1 MANFIK
7 NKNITFSKKRK
18 QEKQSIAPGQYVFYK
33 EADEGDH
40 QELLRVKHISLVWLE
55 TPVGGLV
62 EASNDELTFV
72 DSDDEDIQDKIE
84 AFERDERFAQAEN
97 KMKEA
102 KREYETAVWN
112 FERLGGKI
120 EKQTK
125 K

>member
-1 MANFIK
+1 M
-7 NKNITFSKKRK
+7 
-18 QEKQSIAPGQYVFYK
+18 FYK

-40 QELLRVKHISLVWLE
+40 QELLRVKNIALVWLE
-55 TPVGGLV
+55 TPLGGLV

-72 DSDDEDIQDKIE
+72 DSDDEDIQDQIE
-84 AFERDERFAQAEN
+84 AFEIKERFVQAEN

-102 KREYETAVWN
+102 KRDYETAVWN